1 MINYSA
7 EEHNKYLQKYFY
19 VVIAKSLTDEETV
32 TKENFETVLE
42 GLRENS
48 INEEFHRNY
57 AALRMLYFQKHI
69 MESIENE

>member
-1 MINYSA
+1 MISYSA

-19 VVIAKSLTDEETV
+19 IIGVKSLTSEETI

-42 GLRENS
+42 GLRQNS
-48 INEEFHRNY
+48 VNEEFHRNY

-69 MESIENE
+69 MEALENE